1 MLNRVENQ
9 PTLFQ
14 KINKTERL
22 KSMERRY
29 EEVLQRY
36 KLVIFLNK
44 IFFYYDKSNL
54 FNGFLS
60 E

>member
-29 EEVLQRY
+29 EEVLQR
-36 KLVIFLNK
+36 
-44 IFFYYDKSNL
+44 
-54 FNGFLS
+54 
-60 E
+60 